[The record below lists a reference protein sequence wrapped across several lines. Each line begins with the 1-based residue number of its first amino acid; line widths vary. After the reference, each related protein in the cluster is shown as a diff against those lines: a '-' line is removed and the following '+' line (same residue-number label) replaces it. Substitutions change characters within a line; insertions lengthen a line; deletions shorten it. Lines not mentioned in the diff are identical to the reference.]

1 MANTESVKFNKR
13 QGLIARLGINPLGLM
28 SVPVSDLVEKMED
41 LAIDSEK
48 LNMND
53 LCFPASWSQKATV
66 YKNYTDKN
74 FTFCYDY
81 DRSIKSDIYCLKFG
95 NTVKY
100 YSNKAYEKR
109 FILGNNLKVCKTT
122 EIVTANYIIY
132 ITIGISMIRGNIDL
146 LVKSHADS
154 NGEQLTLLD
163 EKNVYF
169 KSVTSEGLKKEV
181 QKYVFNKLGS

>member
-1 MANTESVKFNKR
+1 MANTKSVKLNKR
-13 QGLIARLGINPLGLM
+13 QGDMAKLGINPLGLM
-28 SVPVSDLVEKMED
+28 SVPVSDLVGKMESM
-41 LAIDSEK
+41 AIDSEK
-48 LNMND
+48 LNIND
-53 LCFPASWSQKATV
+53 LHFPESWSQKATV

-81 DRSIKSDIYCLKFG
+81 DRSIKSDVYCLEFG

-109 FILGNNLKVCKTT
+109 FILGDNLKVGKTT
-122 EIVTANYIIY
+122 EMATANYIIY
-132 ITIGISMIRGNIDL
+132 ITVDISMVRGNIDL
-146 LVKSHADS
+146 LVKSHANS

-181 QKYVFNKLGS
+181 QKYVFEKLGS

>member
-1 MANTESVKFNKR
+1 MTNTESVKFNKR
-13 QGLIARLGINPLGLM
+13 QGIMARLGINPLGLM
-28 SVPVSDLVEKMED
+28 SVPVNDLVEKMEGMT
-41 LAIDSEK
+41 IDSEK
-48 LNMND
+48 LNMDD
-53 LCFPASWSQKATV
+53 LYFPESWSQKATV

-81 DRSIKSDIYCLKFG
+81 DRSIKSDIYRLKIG

-100 YSNKAYEKR
+100 YANKAYAKR
-109 FILGNNLKVCKTT
+109 FILGDNLKVCKTT
-122 EIVTANYIIY
+122 EIATANYTIY

-146 LVKSHADS
+146 LAKSHPDS

-163 EKNVYF
+163 EKNIYF

>member
-13 QGLIARLGINPLGLM
+13 QGVMAKLGINPLGLM
-28 SVPVSDLVEKMED
+28 SVPVGDLVEKMENM
-41 LAIDSEK
+41 AIDSEK
-48 LNMND
+48 LNMDD
-53 LCFPASWSQKATV
+53 LYFPESWSQKATV

-74 FTFCYDY
+74 FAFCYDY
-81 DRSIKSDIYCLKFG
+81 DRTIKSDVYCLKFG

-109 FILGNNLKVCKTT
+109 FILGDNLKVCKTT
-122 EIVTANYIIY
+122 EIATANYIIY
-132 ITIGISMIRGNIDL
+132 ITVDISMVRGNIDL
-146 LVKSHADS
+146 LVKSHANS

-169 KSVTSEGLKKEV
+169 KSVTPEGLKKEV

>member
-28 SVPVSDLVEKMED
+28 SVPVSDLVEKMESM
-41 LAIDSEK
+41 AIDSEK
-48 LNMND
+48 LNMDD
-53 LCFPASWSQKATV
+53 LYFPESWSQKATV

-81 DRSIKSDIYCLKFG
+81 DRSIKSDIYRLKVG

-100 YSNKAYEKR
+100 FANKAYEKR
-109 FILGNNLKVCKTT
+109 FILGDNLKVCKTT
-122 EIVTANYIIY
+122 EIAAANYIIY

-154 NGEQLTLLD
+154 NGEQLTFLD
-163 EKNVYF
+163 EKNAYF

>member
-13 QGLIARLGINPLGLM
+13 QGILAKLGINPLGLM

-66 YKNYTDKN
+66 YRNYTDRN

-109 FILGNNLKVCKTT
+109 FVLGDNLKVCKTT

-163 EKNVYF
+163 EKNIYF
-169 KSVTSEGLKKEV
+169 KSVTFEGIKKEV
-181 QKYVFNKLGS
+181 QKYVFKKLGS

>member
-28 SVPVSDLVEKMED
+28 SVPVSDLVEKMESM
-41 LAIDSEK
+41 AIDSEK
-48 LNMND
+48 LNMDD
-53 LCFPASWSQKATV
+53 LYFPESWSQKATV

-109 FILGNNLKVCKTT
+109 FILGDNLKVCKTT

>member
-13 QGLIARLGINPLGLM
+13 QGVMARLGINPLGLM
-28 SVPVSDLVEKMED
+28 SVPVSDLMEKMESM
-41 LAIDSEK
+41 AIDSEK

-53 LCFPASWSQKATV
+53 LYFPASWSQKATV

-169 KSVTSEGLKKEV
+169 KSATSEGLKKEV

>member
-13 QGLIARLGINPLGLM
+13 QGVMAKLGINPLGLM
-28 SVPVSDLVEKMED
+28 SVPVSDLMEKMED
-41 LAIDSEK
+41 MAIDSEK

-53 LCFPASWSQKATV
+53 LHFPESWSQKATV

-81 DRSIKSDIYCLKFG
+81 DRSIKSDIYRLKVG

-100 YSNKAYEKR
+100 YSNKAHEKR
-109 FILGNNLKVCKTT
+109 FILGDNLKVCKTT
-122 EIVTANYIIY
+122 EIPTTNYTIYVTV
-132 ITIGISMIRGNIDL
+132 GISMIRGNIDL

-163 EKNVYF
+163 EKNIYF
-169 KSVTSEGLKKEV
+169 KSVTFEGIKKEV
-181 QKYVFNKLGS
+181 QKYVFKKLGS

>member
-13 QGLIARLGINPLGLM
+13 QGVMARLGINPLGLM
-28 SVPVSDLVEKMED
+28 SVPVSDLVEKMESM
-41 LAIDSEK
+41 AINSEK

-53 LCFPASWSQKATV
+53 LYFPESWSQKATV
-66 YKNYTDKN
+66 YKN
-74 FTFCYDY
+74 
-81 DRSIKSDIYCLKFG
+81 SIKSDIYCLKFG

-109 FILGNNLKVCKTT
+109 FILGDNLKVCKTT

-163 EKNVYF
+163 EKNIYF
-169 KSVTSEGLKKEV
+169 KSVTFEGIKKEV
-181 QKYVFNKLGS
+181 QKYVFKKLGS